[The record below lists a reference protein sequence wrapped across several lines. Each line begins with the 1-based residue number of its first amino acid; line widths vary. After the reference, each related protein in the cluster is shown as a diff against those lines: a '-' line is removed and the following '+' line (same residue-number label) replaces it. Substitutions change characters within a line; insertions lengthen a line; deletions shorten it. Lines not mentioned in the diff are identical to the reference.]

1 MCHPHQVI
9 AALCHS
15 RDSGWIKVDDLSKL
29 SDLKVESGNVLWV
42 EADAKTLSEEDV
54 TLLVEEFEFPAEA
67 IEDAI
72 NTLMRPKVEPYN
84 DRLFFVMHQLDEIED
99 QLEASQIAGF
109 IGERFVL
116 IIHNGAQRTLD
127 VAKKRWG
134 NAKRLPAGP
143 AELLHTLTDVVVDD
157 YQEHSDRLEDEMEN
171 LEEIA
176 LQAPDAPVSVQL
188 YGVKQQIARLRRY
201 VFPAARLLDW
211 VLDPDPRGRPFNKET
226 AMLFRDVHDHLMRI
240 TDQVKNIDDLSQAI
254 IDFTRAHRDQALN
267 ETTRKLTAWAAI
279 FAVGTLIAGIYGMNF
294 ELLPNEQSIEGFWF
308 AIALMA
314 VSSVGLYLYFRK
326 NDWL

>member
-1 MCHPHQVI
+1 MI

-15 RDSGWIKVDDLSKL
+15 RDSGWVQIDDLSKL
-29 SDLKVESGNVLWV
+29 SDLRTESGNVLWV
-42 EADAKTLSEEDV
+42 EADVASLSDEDV
-54 TLLVEEFEFPAEA
+54 ALIVEEFGFPADA
-67 IEDAI
+67 IEDAV
-72 NTLMRPKVEPYN
+72 NTLMRPKVEPFN
-84 DRLFFVMHQLDEIED
+84 GTLLFVMHQLDEIDD

-116 IIHNGAQRTLD
+116 TIHNGAQRTLD
-127 VAKKRWG
+127 EAKKRWG
-134 NAKRLPAGP
+134 NAKQLPAGP

-211 VLDPDPRGRPFNKET
+211 VLDPDPSDRPFNQET

-254 IDFTRAHRDQALN
+254 IDFTRAYRDQALN
-267 ETTRKLTAWAAI
+267 VTTRKLTAWAAI

-294 ELLPNEQSIEGFWF
+294 RLVPRDQTLFGFWF
-308 AIALMA
+308 AISLM
-314 VSSVGLYLYFRK
+314 VVTGVGLYLYFREK
-326 NDWL
+326 DWL